1 VGALVACAIA
11 AAIKAC
17 AAAPVSVGGESPL
30 GIVLPRAAALPS
42 VEIGADVAEAM
53 LALLAVPSTGLAA
66 RALDAAVTRAAGAE
80 APAALPDKTVET
92 GGAVGTAAASG
103 VDVMENSGGMPAPL
117 AAWLPAL
124 S

>member
-17 AAAPVSVGGESPL
+17 AAAPVSLADVSPL
-30 GIVLPRAAALPS
+30 GVVLRRAAALPS

-53 LALLAVPSTGLAA
+53 LALLALPSTGLAA
-66 RALDAAVTRAAGAE
+66 RALD
-80 APAALPDKTVET
+80 KTVDT
-92 GGAVGTAAASG
+92 GEAVGTAAASG
-103 VDVMENSGGMPAPL
+103 VDVMENPGGMPVPL
-117 AAWLPAL
+117 AARLPAL